1 MIFVCWA
8 GPAAGHG
15 IGNPAGRYEER
26 GGEVIMAENQDVTM
40 ILGRLAAVASTLV
53 TPTPESADTR
63 RHARYALRT
72 D

>member
-1 MIFVCWA
+1 MIFVGWA
-8 GPAAGHG
+8 GPAARHG

-40 ILGRLAAVASTLV
+40 ILARLAAVASTLL
-53 TPTPESADTR
+53 TATPESADTR